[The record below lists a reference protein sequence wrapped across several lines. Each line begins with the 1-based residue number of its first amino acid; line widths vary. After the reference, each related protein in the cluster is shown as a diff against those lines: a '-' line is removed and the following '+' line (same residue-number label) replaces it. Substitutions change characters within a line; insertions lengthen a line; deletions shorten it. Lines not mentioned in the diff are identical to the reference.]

1 MDNEKEIKL
10 TPKQEKFVDGI
21 LCGKTQYEA
30 YINAYPRA
38 KNWKRNSVDSLASQL
53 MQNTKI
59 VQRLKELGWRDKTE
73 VFITRNKMLKRFD
86 KIMRDNE
93 EEMAKM
99 KKAYETE
106 KMMVM
111 NELSQWMKLL
121 DVENINQKGVQAKIN
136 EFRQKLIDLD
146 KIKVLN
152 AVNINGAIKAGDRI
166 NRMMGYDITKVE
178 INTVDEERENM
189 KVLSKEELKAIAYA
203 NINRNNDKES

>member
-10 TPKQEKFVDGI
+10 TPKQEKFVDEI

-38 KNWKRNSVDSLASQL
+38 KKWKRNSVDSLASQL

-73 VFITRNKMLKRFD
+73 VFITRNRMLKRFD
-86 KIMRDNE
+86 KLMEENE
-93 EEMAKM
+93 KELDRIKQ
-99 KKAYETE
+99 AYERD
-106 KMMVM
+106 KMLVM
-111 NELSQWMKLL
+111 NELSQWMQLL
-121 DVENINQKGVQAKIN
+121 NTPNIDKDGVQAHIN
-136 EFRQKLIDLD
+136 ELTKRLVDMD
-146 KIKVLN
+146 KIRRIN
-152 AVNINGAIKAGDRI
+152 SVNMNGIIKAGDRI

-178 INTVDEERENM
+178 LNTVDEERENM